1 MSQWVA
7 STFLSSSFTQSS
19 LIPSVFSFSGFSNH
33 QLSLSTRC
41 RSIQLSFPLGLMFCG
56 QQSDFLITTNLVS
69 QCGDPAT
76 MAVTHL
82 KPSKTRSWDQCV
94 KSNLTWPNLHL
105 ACKNSILIFSTIVN
119 DFSWILTNFPDFHVV
134 CLFFFCVAYCL
145 LECHLLLRSSTLA
158 EHLDF
163 KGKSEERKTL

>member
-69 QCGDPAT
+69 
-76 MAVTHL
+76 HL
-82 KPSKTRSWDQCV
+82 HRKPSKTWVSKFAHFWPILIICV
-94 KSNLTWPNLHL
+94 QFHTIWKVKFLS
-105 ACKNSILIFSTIVN
+105 KNSILTKTQYFNEFFTQ
-119 DFSWILTNFPDFHVV
+119 
-134 CLFFFCVAYCL
+134 FFFDNFSREIKVVN
-145 LECHLLLRSSTLA
+145 S
-158 EHLDF
+158 
-163 KGKSEERKTL
+163 

>member
-105 ACKNSILIFSTIVN
+105 ASKNSTLIFSTIVN
-119 DFSWILTNFPDFHVV
+119 DFLEFNEFSWFSC
-134 CLFFFCVAYCL
+134 CLSLFLLRCL
-145 LECHLLLRSSTLA
+145 LFARVSLVAQKLYSRGTPGL
-158 EHLDF
+158 
-163 KGKSEERKTL
+163 